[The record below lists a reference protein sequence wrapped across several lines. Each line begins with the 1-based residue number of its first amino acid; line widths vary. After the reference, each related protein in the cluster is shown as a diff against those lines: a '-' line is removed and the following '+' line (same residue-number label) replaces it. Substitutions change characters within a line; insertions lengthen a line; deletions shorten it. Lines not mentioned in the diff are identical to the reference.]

1 MQPTFNLVADT
12 ICRTAELGLTIT
24 DAADA
29 GEFTVISARPI
40 DSCDKCPGCGHTG
53 RLRDHVVR
61 RLTDLP
67 VVGFPTRLQVRVPRF
82 LCLNQ
87 SCAQRIY
94 QGELACAESGRTVTR
109 RVTRWILQR
118 LAIDKMSIF
127 ATAKALGLGWD
138 LVNDLALDA
147 CRHLVYD
154 DPGHLAGVRVLGVD
168 EHVWKHTHRAGEPDS
183 FVTVLVDIT
192 PVIDGAGPARL
203 LDMVPGRS
211 AAVLSDWLGQRGQGF
226 RDRVEVVTM
235 DGFAGYATATK
246 QALPR
251 AQAVMDPFHVVHLA
265 ADKLTVCRQRLQ
277 RMTTGRRGKKNDP
290 LYKNRKTL
298 LTRIDFLTDRQHRR
312 LEQLWATDED
322 YVALEVTWSV
332 YQQIIAAYQYPK
344 NAEGKLLMRK
354 VISTLRSSTMPKG
367 LEEIKQLGNTLYR
380 RQKDVLAYFDIGA
393 SNGPVEAINGRL
405 EHLRGIAL
413 GFKNLGHYIL
423 RSLIHSGQLHTKI
436 NAL

>member
-1 MQPTFNLVADT
+1 MQPTFNPVADT

-118 LAIDKMSIF
+118 LAIDKMSIS

-138 LVNDLALDA
+138 
-147 CRHLVYD
+147 LVYD

-344 NAEGKLLMRK
+344 KAEGKKLMRK

>member
-24 DAADA
+24 NAADA
-29 GEFTVISARPI
+29 GEFTVIHARPVK
-40 DSCDKCPGCGHTG
+40 SCDKCPGCGHAG

-67 VVGFPTRLQVRVPRF
+67 VVGFPTRLHVRVPRF
-82 LCLNQ
+82 KCLNQ
-87 SCAQRIY
+87 ACNQRIY
-94 QGELACAESGRTVTR
+94 QAELACAERGRTVTR

-118 LAIDKMSIF
+118 LAIDKMSIS
-127 ATAKALGLGWD
+127 ATAKAVGLGWD
-138 LVNDLALDA
+138 MVNDLALDA
-147 CRHLVYD
+147 CRALVYD
-154 DPGHLAGVRVLGVD
+154 DPGHLDGVRVHGVD
-168 EHVWKHTHRAGEPDS
+168 EHVWKHTHRTGEESS

-192 PVIDGAGPARL
+192 PVVDDTGPSRL

-211 AAVLSDWLGQRGQGF
+211 AAVLSTWLGEREQDF

-246 QALPR
+246 QVLPH

-290 LYKNRKTL
+290 LYKDRKTL
-298 LTRIDFLTDRQHRR
+298 LTRVDFLTDRQRRR
-312 LEQLWATDED
+312 LEKLWETDED

-332 YQQIIAAYQYPK
+332 YQQIIAAYQHPK
-344 NAEGKLLMRK
+344 RSEGKKLMKK

>member
-94 QGELACAESGRTVTR
+94 QGELACAERGRTVTR

-118 LAIDKMSIF
+118 LAIDKMSIS
-127 ATAKALGLGWD
+127 ATAEALGLGWD

-211 AAVLSDWLGQRGQGF
+211 AAVLSDWLSQRGQGF

-290 LYKNRKTL
+290 L
-298 LTRIDFLTDRQHRR
+298 
-312 LEQLWATDED
+312 
-322 YVALEVTWSV
+322 
-332 YQQIIAAYQYPK
+332 
-344 NAEGKLLMRK
+344 
-354 VISTLRSSTMPKG
+354 
-367 LEEIKQLGNTLYR
+367 
-380 RQKDVLAYFDIGA
+380 
-393 SNGPVEAINGRL
+393 
-405 EHLRGIAL
+405 
-413 GFKNLGHYIL
+413 
-423 RSLIHSGQLHTKI
+423 
-436 NAL
+436 

>member
-1 MQPTFNLVADT
+1 
-12 ICRTAELGLTIT
+12 
-24 DAADA
+24 
-29 GEFTVISARPI
+29 
-40 DSCDKCPGCGHTG
+40 
-53 RLRDHVVR
+53 
-61 RLTDLP
+61 
-67 VVGFPTRLQVRVPRF
+67 
-82 LCLNQ
+82 
-87 SCAQRIY
+87 
-94 QGELACAESGRTVTR
+94 
-109 RVTRWILQR
+109 
-118 LAIDKMSIF
+118 
-127 ATAKALGLGWD
+127 
-138 LVNDLALDA
+138 
-147 CRHLVYD
+147 
-154 DPGHLAGVRVLGVD
+154 
-168 EHVWKHTHRAGEPDS
+168 
-183 FVTVLVDIT
+183 
-192 PVIDGAGPARL
+192 
-203 LDMVPGRS
+203 
-211 AAVLSDWLGQRGQGF
+211 
-226 RDRVEVVTM
+226 M

-332 YQQIIAAYQYPK
+332 YQQIIAAYQHPK
-344 NAEGKLLMRK
+344 KAEGKKLMRK